1 MTLTT
6 KTRRIVAGAIAAAA
20 LPVAA
25 IAGAGSA
32 QATTR
37 AGCTIN
43 PLTPIYAYTT
53 AAGVKV
59 IDYRISVNCSPNR
72 HAHISQRVYEA
83 DTWPNPDDLI
93 ATRNFVVGGVTV
105 LDTRVPLP
113 NTEAG
118 REEVFHQVRFW
129 VHANNGAMSGTTA
142 WQNSPVRSFAN

>member
-43 PLTPIYAYTT
+43 PLTPIYAYTN

-59 IDYRISVNCSPNR
+59 IDFRISVNCAPNR
-72 HAHISQRVYEA
+72 HAHINQRVYEA

-93 ATRNFVVGGVTV
+93 VTRNFVAGGVTT
-105 LDTRVPLP
+105 LHTYVPLP

-118 REEVFHQVRFW
+118 SEEVYQRVKFW
-129 VHANNGAMSGTTA
+129 VHANNGAMSAPTA
-142 WQNSPVRSFAN
+142 WQNSAVRTYAN